1 MEYDETL
8 RKVIAFHGHIC
19 PGVAYGYR
27 AARAALDAFGD
38 RAVDEE
44 IVAVVENDSC
54 AVDAVQVMTGCTFG
68 KGNLIFKDF
77 GKQAYT
83 FFKRATGEGLRI
95 SIDYTYQ
102 ESPEEKAVWDSYLSG
117 DRSPD
122 VVKEVQQLKSR
133 KIKDILSAEEDRVLT
148 IRKVKIPLPPQA
160 RIHPSVRCDKC
171 GEKVMETRIRENQGR
186 RLCIPCSEAGT

>member
-1 MEYDETL
+1 MEYNETL
-8 RKVIAFHGHIC
+8 RKVIAFHGHMC

-68 KGNLIFKDF
+68 KGNLVFKDF
-77 GKQAYT
+77 GKQVYT

-95 SIDYTYQ
+95 SIDYAYQ
-102 ESPEEKAVWDSYLSG
+102 ESPEEEAAWDSYLSG

-122 VVKEVQQLKSR
+122 VVKRVQQLKSR
-133 KIKDILSAEEDRVLT
+133 KTQDILSAEEDRVLT
-148 IRKVKIPLPPQA
+148 IRKVTVPLPPQA
-160 RIHPSVRCDKC
+160 QIHPSVCCEIC
-171 GEKVMETRIRENQGR
+171 GEKVMETRIREHGGR
-186 RLCIPCSEAGT
+186 RVCIPCSETAT